1 MRCGKRKPRFIVED
15 GKRIAVTL
23 DIAEYD
29 QIVEYVE
36 EIEDLVALQEVREEP
51 LQFRSLDEFLS
62 EHNPGV

>member
-1 MRCGKRKPRFIVED
+1 MRRGKRKPRFIVED
-15 GKRIAVTL
+15 GKRIAVIL

>member
-1 MRCGKRKPRFIVED
+1 MENENLDLSVED
-15 GKRIAVTL
+15 GKRIAVIL